1 MIKNI
6 MFNYNHFQLRILN
19 KYEFCHFIPALK
31 AGEVEMAECFV
42 KLYITIIPP
51 IIAKAFLNERKHF
64 LFLNLLL
71 ILEKNLSKR
80 LFENSPFVNNP
91 IRKCLTFESN
101 NSFIADEMYSAL
113 SEIMRFG
120 IFPVNFNAN
129 FSVIIHAF
137 LSFVGDK
144 NQDRT
149 NLEVGSKTMNNLY
162 LTPFILTIVSSIC
175 HTSADIERL

>member
-1 MIKNI
+1 
-6 MFNYNHFQLRILN
+6 MFC
-19 KYEFCHFIPALK
+19 K
-31 AGEVEMAECFV
+31 
-42 KLYITIIPP
+42 IIYY
-51 IIAKAFLNERKHF
+51 
-64 LFLNLLL
+64 
-71 ILEKNLSKR
+71 
-80 LFENSPFVNNP
+80 NP

-137 LSFVGDK
+137 LSFVGDR